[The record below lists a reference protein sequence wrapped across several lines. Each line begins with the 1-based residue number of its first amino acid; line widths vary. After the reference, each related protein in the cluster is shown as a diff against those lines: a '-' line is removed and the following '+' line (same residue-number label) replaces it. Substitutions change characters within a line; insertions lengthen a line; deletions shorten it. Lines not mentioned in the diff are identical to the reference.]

1 MTRLAKSTFVVVAVL
16 TAAMTATAC
25 GGDDEKPTTAKLRT
39 LKAGTLTVGSDTA
52 YPPFEFGQ
60 PPNYKGF
67 DIDLVNELAK
77 RLKLKATIV
86 KSAFN
91 PILRSL
97 AQGRF
102 DMVASA
108 TAITDEAKR
117 TVDFSDPYFAA
128 DQSIVTK
135 KGSGVR
141 SVDDLDGKRVGAQ
154 LGTTGSEYA
163 RDKTDAIVRNF
174 DAYSDAFNALEAG
187 QVNAV
192 IHNFPQSQ
200 QEVEKRK
207 GLKIVE
213 SVSTGEFYGLAFA
226 KRNDAL
232 REEVNTVLQEMK
244 DDGAYTR
251 IYRKWFKQDP
261 PKSIL
266 DSG

>member
-1 MTRLAKSTFVVVAVL
+1 MTRLAKSTFIVVAVL
-16 TAAMTATAC
+16 AATVTATAC
-25 GGDDEKPTTAKLRT
+25 GGGDEKPAAGKLRT

-52 YPPFEFGQ
+52 YPPFEFGG

-77 RLKLKATIV
+77 RLRLKATIV
-86 KSAFN
+86 RSAFN

-108 TAITDEAKR
+108 TAITDEGRR

-128 DQSIVTK
+128 DQSIVAR
-135 KGSGVR
+135 KGSRLR
-141 SVDDLDGKRVGAQ
+141 SVSDLDGERVGAQ

-187 QVNAV
+187 QVDAV

-200 QEVEKRK
+200 QEVQKRR
-207 GLKIVE
+207 GLEIVDT
-213 SVSTGEFYGLAFA
+213 VPTGEFYGLAFA
-226 KRNDAL
+226 KQNDSL
-232 REEVNTVLQEMK
+232 REEVNTKLQEMK
-244 DDGAYTR
+244 DDGAYAR
-251 IYRKWFKQDP
+251 IYRKWFRQDP

-266 DSG
+266 ETG

>member
-1 MTRLAKSTFVVVAVL
+1 MTRLAKSTLVVVAVL
-16 TAAMTATAC
+16 ATAVTATAC
-25 GGDDEKPTTAKLRT
+25 GGGGEKTTTAKLRT
-39 LKAGTLTVGSDTA
+39 LRAGTLTVGSDPA

-60 PPNYKGF
+60 APGYKGF
-67 DIDLVNELAK
+67 DIDLVNELAN

-128 DQSIVTK
+128 DQSIVAK
-135 KGSGVR
+135 KGSDVR
-141 SVDDLDGKRVGAQ
+141 SVADLDGKRVGAQ
-154 LGTTGSEYA
+154 FGTTGSEYA

-187 QVNAV
+187 QVDAV

-200 QEVEKRK
+200 QEVEKRR

-213 SVSTGEFYGLAFA
+213 TVPTGEFYGLAFA
-226 KRNDAL
+226 KRSDAL
-232 REEVNTVLQEMK
+232 REEVNSVLGEMK
-244 DDGAYTR
+244 DDGTYAR
-251 IYRKWFKQDP
+251 IYRKWFKRDP

-266 DSG
+266 EAG

>member
-1 MTRLAKSTFVVVAVL
+1 MLRQPRSCAMTRLAKSAFVVVAVL
-16 TAAMTATAC
+16 TASMTATAC
-25 GGDDEKPTTAKLRT
+25 GGGDEKPTTGKLRT

-97 AQGRF
+97 AQGRV

-117 TVDFSDPYFAA
+117 TVDFSNPYFAA

-135 KGSGVR
+135 KGS
-141 SVDDLDGKRVGAQ
+141 D
-154 LGTTGSEYA
+154 
-163 RDKTDAIVRNF
+163 
-174 DAYSDAFNALEAG
+174 
-187 QVNAV
+187 
-192 IHNFPQSQ
+192 
-200 QEVEKRK
+200 
-207 GLKIVE
+207 
-213 SVSTGEFYGLAFA
+213 
-226 KRNDAL
+226 
-232 REEVNTVLQEMK
+232 
-244 DDGAYTR
+244 
-251 IYRKWFKQDP
+251 
-261 PKSIL
+261 
-266 DSG
+266 